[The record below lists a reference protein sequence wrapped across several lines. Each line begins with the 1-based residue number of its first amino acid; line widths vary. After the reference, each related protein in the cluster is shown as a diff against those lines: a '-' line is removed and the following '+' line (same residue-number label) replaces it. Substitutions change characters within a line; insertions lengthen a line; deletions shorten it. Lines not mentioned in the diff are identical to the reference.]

1 MNTNNDSKSIQQI
14 IKSRRSIRSFSKGSV
29 PLEEVNEILKSAMYA
44 PYAAAATG
52 LPITEVRKVFAIKI
66 GTYSMEMAK
75 SILLSKIA
83 SLAKKMDIA
92 LKIFPFLKKKMGAF
106 SSRLK
111 AITSNGIFS
120 LDNGDYFIIVAERKG
135 FPLNVK
141 QSLSFAMQNMWLSA
155 TSYNVAFQLLA
166 VTGILSN
173 DKRFLDLIKLP
184 KNTYQLDGCVI
195 GIANEHPDIKKEIA
209 IDEFVTWIS

>member
-1 MNTNNDSKSIQQI
+1 
-14 IKSRRSIRSFSKGSV
+14 
-29 PLEEVNEILKSAMYA
+29 
-44 PYAAAATG
+44 
-52 LPITEVRKVFAIKI
+52 
-66 GTYSMEMAK
+66 METAK
-75 SILLSKIA
+75 EILLSKIA

-106 SSRLK
+106 SSRLNTM
-111 AITSNGIFS
+111 ASNGISS
-120 LDNGDYFIIVAERKG
+120 LDNGDYLIIVAERKG